1 LFAAHTRPSLII
13 QIVMSTP
20 NEEKAKSELDLYV
33 DEGRIPKL
41 KEFDILGYWKISGIR
56 YPTLRMI
63 ARDIFAI
70 PVTTVASESAFSTS
84 GRVLSDHRSRL
95 TPKTLEV
102 LMCAQNWLRVG
113 QAKGTNN
120 TSLKLLYVVVTCM
133 F

>member
-1 LFAAHTRPSLII
+1 
-13 QIVMSTP
+13 
-20 NEEKAKSELDLYV
+20 
-33 DEGRIPKL
+33 
-41 KEFDILGYWKISGIR
+41 
-56 YPTLRMI
+56 MI

-70 PVTTVASESAFSTS
+70 LVTTVASESAFSTS

-102 LMCAQNWLRVG
+102 LMSAKNWLRVG

>member
-1 LFAAHTRPSLII
+1 
-13 QIVMSTP
+13 
-20 NEEKAKSELDLYV
+20 
-33 DEGRIPKL
+33 
-41 KEFDILGYWKISGIR
+41 
-56 YPTLRMI
+56 MI